1 MGDET
6 TEEAAG
12 GLWDQVKT
20 RGAFPREPLE
30 RSILTF
36 LDSLEHR
43 QRVAAKVQAEIVA
56 KDYQSGDIVKYYGWK
71 KIAQAG
77 RLGDLP
83 KLSTLLNEPVEKIN
97 STDDEGNTA
106 LHHAVLSACQ
116 YNYAFDHFYQC
127 IDLLLRNMQVEVNM
141 PNTKGYTAIGL
152 AVHHLHKTCIEHML
166 KHQSSHRLYLD
177 YYPGDSEYT
186 VREIIM
192 QTYPDL
198 QPLVPAPQMESLDST
213 EIDTKLLAALQHDK
227 YSIFRDNLDSLNPNP
242 WYDEPYHSSLLEIA
256 CQMKNRK
263 RFVKLLLDSGAD
275 PNIKNRI
282 TDMPLLHATAR
293 SGNFDM
299 LELLLKEDKTDVCV
313 KDIEDRTILHWWAR
327 VSEKEPDDK
336 LILEYCFNFLLEKY
350 SVTKM
355 SVDCRD
361 ISDNTALYT
370 AVESGFRDRAVLLLN
385 KGADITVFE
394 QVNPILSKANKSL
407 LEGILDDCLEIHNE
421 PVMGKECK
429 LTYKYQL
436 LEKMLPPMAEGPQ
449 LRQLL
454 RHPVVETFLSLK
466 WQKIKLFYFF
476 DLAFYVIFLLILTAY
491 IMLSETNSTPSNG
504 YFANN
509 TNVPFS
515 FNDSNTVSTIHV
527 PIYRRVVKYT
537 MGDSSPL
544 WLWVCLLISL
554 AGLTT
559 REIFQLFLYGR
570 TYIWSLEN
578 GLQIVLITATLVSCS
593 RLVENMEIRLHFS
606 VVAIVLAWVEL
617 VLMSGRMPLLS
628 LQMEMLKRVSLTFLW
643 YMTSYVLLMVAFAL
657 VFYMLFKGSVDAD
670 GTDFFANPLLSL
682 LKTIIML
689 TGEFDASSL
698 PFDNMPYTS
707 HVIFLLFV
715 VLVTIILLNL
725 LNGLAVSDTDAIQ
738 KNAETLSLVARVRL
752 ISRIERLA
760 KFPLTSATRSKLL
773 TEPMCILYPN
783 RPNSIGTTQFRS
795 LLKIINKKRQPNKK
809 RESSFGED
817 NWSVFTEK
825 LCALQLRQDKVER
838 KLDEMQQIL
847 MQILTHLDV
856 QEYESTR
863 L

>member
-127 IDLLLRNMQVEVNM
+127 IDLLLRNMQ
-141 PNTKGYTAIGL
+141 
-152 AVHHLHKTCIEHML
+152 
-166 KHQSSHRLYLD
+166 
-177 YYPGDSEYT
+177 
-186 VREIIM
+186 
-192 QTYPDL
+192 
-198 QPLVPAPQMESLDST
+198 
-213 EIDTKLLAALQHDK
+213 
-227 YSIFRDNLDSLNPNP
+227 
-242 WYDEPYHSSLLEIA
+242 
-256 CQMKNRK
+256 
-263 RFVKLLLDSGAD
+263 
-275 PNIKNRI
+275 
-282 TDMPLLHATAR
+282 
-293 SGNFDM
+293 
-299 LELLLKEDKTDVCV
+299 
-313 KDIEDRTILHWWAR
+313 
-327 VSEKEPDDK
+327 
-336 LILEYCFNFLLEKY
+336 
-350 SVTKM
+350 
-355 SVDCRD
+355 
-361 ISDNTALYT
+361 
-370 AVESGFRDRAVLLLN
+370 
-385 KGADITVFE
+385 GADITVFE